1 MIELGSNVQFNGSVS
16 SLGTAAFGVAI
27 NEFLIDEQWKRFIT
41 PKVVE
46 IATAD
51 YDDHLTSTELTFIS
65 TTLERMQSSTN
76 FNNFDHQETQQL
88 NTFNGSLGA

>member
-1 MIELGSNVQFNGSVS
+1 MIEVGSSVKFNGAVS

-41 PKVVE
+41 PKQLE

-51 YDDHLTSTELTFIS
+51 YDDHLTSTELNFITAS
-65 TTLERMQSSTN
+65 LEKMQTTTM
-76 FNNFDHQETQQL
+76 FNNIEKDVARAIVKKL
-88 NTFNGSLGA
+88 KS